1 MTTTSIVF
9 TITEFPCVF
18 LFLSAL
24 NQVIRAELEVQQY
37 RLEHN
42 RLLGANLRR
51 SLTMSPV
58 VSYISVTA
66 GELSM
71 PISLATSADH
81 VAQKLNLVN
90 QSIGVLAEIAE
101 RQRNTL
107 QICNGAIL
115 SAEKQIDDAK
125 QVMGN

>member
-58 VSYISVTA
+58 VSDISVTA